1 MSYILDALK
10 RADAER
16 ERGRVPGLHAQSA
29 APASGAGEPRR
40 ALPPIAW
47 LAGGVVLL
55 GGVAAVAWRL
65 GADTQPTVTPA
76 PAPAVALTQEMSPTA
91 PAPHPQA
98 TLPPPVTATAPPA
111 AQAPVVLP
119 GPLAPARPTAS
130 DEPPVA
136 AAPGAVATPG
146 PARGTAASPSAAQP
160 PAPAPAPAPATAR
173 VPTLAELPAATRRE
187 LPALSVGG
195 SVYSDDPAAR
205 FFLLNG
211 EVAKE
216 GAQPLPGLVVERI
229 EPRGAVMRYRDQR
242 FRLPF

>member
-76 PAPAVALTQEMSPTA
+76 PPPTVTLPQEMSPTA

-98 TLPPPVTATAPPA
+98 ALPPVTAPAPPA

-136 AAPGAVATPG
+136 ATPAPVPTTG
-146 PARGTAASPSAAQP
+146 PARGAVASPSAAQP
-160 PAPAPAPAPATAR
+160 HAPAPATAR